1 MTRTPIPPEPPDAG
15 SPPVGGATSD
25 TSTASATATATHSG
39 SGTHIAEGP
48 TSDSPTPERVRTL
61 RRRESMAG
69 YALLTPSLIGV
80 GGFLIVPVFL
90 VALISL
96 TKWNLI
102 SDPQFVGLANYRSL
116 ASSAD
121 FWNSIGVTA
130 LFTLMAIPTT
140 LALGL
145 LLAMALNRNLPG
157 SNAMRVVYV
166 LPWVC
171 APLALGVVWRWLL
184 DPSTGAVAEIL
195 GQRVEF
201 LSSPALAL
209 PTIAFV
215 YVWSKVGYVSLF
227 FLAGLQGIPVSVYE
241 AARLDG
247 AGPVR
252 MLFSMTL
259 PLLRPTTFFVM
270 VTSIIESFQVFD
282 LVYGLT
288 GGARGYPAGTTDV
301 IATRIYQEA
310 FVSLNLG
317 RSAAMAFILFGVL
330 VLITVIQQRYFS
342 SRITYDMS

>member
-1 MTRTPIPPEPPDAG
+1 MPR
-15 SPPVGGATSD
+15 
-25 TSTASATATATHSG
+25 
-39 SGTHIAEGP
+39 
-48 TSDSPTPERVRTL
+48 RTL
-61 RRRESMAG
+61 LAPAARRPPSSRARREAIAG
-69 YALLTPSLIGV
+69 YALLAPSLIGV
-80 GGFLIVPVFL
+80 GGFLLIPVAL

-96 TKWNLI
+96 TTWNLI
-102 SDPQFVGLANYRSL
+102 SDPVFVGFDNYADL
-116 ASSAD
+116 VSSPD

-145 LLAMALNRNLPG
+145 LLAIALNRHLPG
-157 SNAMRVVYV
+157 SGMLRVLYV
-166 LPWVC
+166 LPWVS

-184 DPSTGAVAEIL
+184 DPSTGAVAELL
-195 GQRVEF
+195 GQRVEY
-201 LSSPALAL
+201 LSNPSLAL

-215 YVWSKVGYVSLF
+215 HVWSKVGYVSLF
-227 FLAGLQGIPVSVYE
+227 FLAGLQAIPASVYE

-247 AGPVR
+247 ASPVR

-288 GGARGYPAGTTDV
+288 GSARGYPASTTDV

-317 RSAAMAFILFGVL
+317 RSAAMALILFAVL
-330 VLITVIQQRYFS
+330 VVITVVQQRYFS
-342 SRITYDMS
+342 ARITYDMS